1 MKPKPAL
8 FGIPGAFA
16 MLAIM
21 IGHTTAQAAPF
32 MIVGND
38 EKLTWA
44 DHGKAVLHPT
54 GKDTVLIIDL
64 ANPEDPKIAATL
76 DLENSVVGPPV
87 NVAITPNGN
96 LALVADSVTVT
107 DNAGTLKQVPTDK
120 LFVIDL
126 KANPPK
132 LLDTLTLGKQ
142 PSGLSINAAGTLA
155 MVANRADGTVSVLK
169 IDGTSVKQIAVVP
182 VAKSVSTVEFTPDGK
197 HALTVKSPDNKIG
210 ELDVDGD
217 QVTTTKLDLPTYQF
231 PYNVVVTPDGKTA
244 LTADNGFGGNS
255 DGNIDAV
262 SVIDL
267 DHQPPYVADR
277 LAIPDAPEGLAMSP
291 AGNIAAVA
299 SVTGSNMKGNWF
311 YHPNGV
317 VVILGIANGK
327 VTPLK
332 TIEVGAVP
340 EAMAFSPDGK
350 YLYVGNYLDEDF
362 NILRVNGTDVT
373 DTGKRFKV
381 PGHPASARMG
391 PG

>member
-1 MKPKPAL
+1 MKPKTVL
-8 FGIPGAFA
+8 RGIPGAFA
-16 MLAIM
+16 LVVFM
-21 IGHTTAQAAPF
+21 IGQAAFAAPF

-44 DHGKAVLHPT
+44 EHGKGVVHPT
-54 GKDTVLIIDL
+54 GKDTVLIVDL

-96 LALVADSVTVT
+96 LALVADSLTVT

-126 KANPPK
+126 KADPPK

-155 MVANRADGTVSVLK
+155 LVANRVDGTVSVLK
-169 IDGTSVKQIAVVP
+169 IDGMSVKQIAVVP
-182 VAKSVSTVEFTPDGK
+182 VGGSVSTVEFTPDGK
-197 HALTVKSPDNKIG
+197 HALAVKSPENKIG
-210 ELDVDGD
+210 VLDVNGD
-217 QVTTTKLDLPTYQF
+217 QVTYTKLDLPTYQF

-244 LTADNGFGGNS
+244 LTADNGFGGNG

-277 LAIPDAPEGLAMSP
+277 LTAPDAPEGLAMSP
-291 AGNIAAVA
+291 TGDIAAVA
-299 SVTGSNMKGNWF
+299 SVMGSNMEGNWF
-311 YHPNGV
+311 YHPHGV

-340 EAMAFSPDGK
+340 EAMAFTPDGK
-350 YLYVGNYLDEDF
+350 YLYVGNYLDKDF
-362 NILRVNGTDVT
+362 DILRVNGTDVT
-373 DTGKRFKV
+373 DTGKRFKD